1 MKDDQTGSWWQ
12 QVTGEAIQGPLKGS
26 HLGLVDHDEISFA
39 TWKRENPQGRVLRPD
54 TNVEQSY
61 EPADW
66 EERYSHLS
74 VVTHQSQL
82 DSTAPRTLVYGLTMD
97 GVSRAYTNKSLQ
109 RQSAVVDLIGQ
120 RAVLIVMEKDKKS
133 VRAFDRSV
141 DGRELEFFAKPQAP
155 ELTLLDSETG
165 SEWDFTGK
173 ATAGP
178 LKGRQLNKLPVLADY
193 WFDWKTYHPE
203 TGLYDQ

>member
-1 MKDDQTGSWWQ
+1 MKDEQTGSWWQ
-12 QVTGEAIQGPLKGS
+12 QVTGEAIQGPLKGA

-54 TNVEQSY
+54 SKVEQFY

-66 EERYSHLS
+66 EEQYAHLR
-74 VVTHQSQL
+74 VVTPIQL
-82 DSTAPRTLVYGLTMD
+82 SDTTAQRTLVYGLTMN
-97 GVSRAYTNKSLQ
+97 GVSKAYSNQSL
-109 RQSAVVDLIGQ
+109 RKQSPVVDHVGQ

-173 ATAGP
+173 AIGGP
-178 LKGRQLNKLPVLADY
+178 LKGRQLNKLPILADY
-193 WFDWKTYHPE
+193 WFDWKSYHPE
-203 TGLYDQ
+203 TALYDQ

>member
-26 HLGLVDHDEISFA
+26 RLDLVDHDEISFA
-39 TWKRENPQGRVLRPD
+39 TWKRENPRGRVLRPD
-54 TNVEQSY
+54 PNVEQSY

-66 EERYSHLS
+66 EEQYSHLR
-74 VVTHQSQL
+74 VVTPTAQD
-82 DSTAPRTLVYGLTMD
+82 DSTPPRTLVYGLTMN
-97 GVSRAYTNKSLQ
+97 GVSKAYTNQSLQ
-109 RQSAVVDLIGQ
+109 KQSPVVGRLGQ

-133 VRAFDRSV
+133 VRAFDRSI

-173 ATAGP
+173 ATSGP
-178 LKGRQLNKLPVLADY
+178 LKGRQLNKLPILADY
-193 WFDWKTYHPE
+193 WFDWKTYHPD